1 MLYILQAKLAVT
13 LIQKR
18 LHGQASHYLHSS
30 TSTDNGHLHHINPYH
45 VCPRTSQ
52 IFLQPPQHNSWLS
65 LAMEKSATKILS
77 MSVWLHNGL
86 LWD

>member
-45 VCPRTSQ
+45 VCPRT
-52 IFLQPPQHNSWLS
+52 LTNL
-65 LAMEKSATKILS
+65 LSATSTQFMAFISYGK
-77 MSVWLHNGL
+77 MCY
-86 LWD
+86 